1 MFVNEILF
9 FIHVF
14 LVVAFVLIAARLG
27 KSFLIGLVVLQSV
40 FANLFVVKQISL
52 FGFSVTCSDCFA
64 IGGVLGLN
72 LLQEYHGRQ
81 ASSFAVKASFLG
93 LIFFVCMAYFHL
105 QYMPLQQDVTQGAFE
120 VILSHTPRITI
131 ASIFVYFIVQ
141 KLDIQI
147 FGFLQKIFEN
157 RFLPCRLAISLICS
171 QFIDTCLFSFLGL
184 YGIVESVFDVIFVS
198 FFIKCLIIFFSSFLS
213 AFAKRQVH
221 SVQV

>member
-14 LVVAFVLIAARLG
+14 LVVGFVLIAARLG
-27 KSFLIGLVVLQSV
+27 KNFLIGLVVLQSV

-72 LLQEYHGRQ
+72 LLQEYYGKQ
-81 ASSFAVKASFLG
+81 ESSFAVKASFFG

-105 QYMPLQQDVTQGAFE
+105 QYIPLEQDVTQSSFE
-120 VILSHTPRITI
+120 TILSHTPRITL

-141 KLDIQI
+141 KIDIRI
-147 FGFLQKIFEN
+147 FGFLQKLFQGK
-157 RFLPCRLAISLICS
+157 FLPCRIAISLVCS
-171 QFIDTCLFSFLGL
+171 QFIDTCLFSYLGL
-184 YGIVESVFDVIFVS
+184 YGIVESIFDVIFIS

-213 AFAKRQVH
+213 VFAKRQVV
-221 SVQV
+221 SVQI